1 MELTDE
7 KKNLNYTRWIEK
19 LKAYDCYSES
29 LVNELGD
36 KICNGTFNINEG
48 NGGCYEGAL
57 VDIVLNN
64 LCVMGYHINETA
76 FGINAKNKKN
86 HPFLCVSLPMLMRVL
101 LLQHIAKAEM
111 FVPQTEQWKKNKGYM
126 FDFNGNMET
135 QLKLGERS
143 AFLCMKHG
151 IKLSEFEYEA
161 MVSIDKDEKE
171 YNAHQNPLTI
181 LVKMVNQLVGIELQ
195 RKYDYYNTD
204 KTVTKE

>member
-57 VDIVLNN
+57 VDVVLNN
-64 LCVMGYHINETA
+64 LCVMGYHINEVA

-86 HPFLCVSLPMLMRVL
+86 HPFLCVSLSMLMRVL
-101 LLQHIAKAEM
+101 LLQHISKSEM

-126 FDFNGNMET
+126 FDFNGDMET

-161 MVSIDKDEKE
+161 MISIDKDEKE
-171 YNAHQNPLTI
+171 YNTHQNPLVI
-181 LVKMVNQLVGIELQ
+181 LVKTVNQLVGIELQ